1 MNQASLFG
9 GKTHTRSQVAD
20 AYTPAGTD
28 TYTPVPYIKLLDTV
42 DRILQDNGLVVAN
55 EGHQLVKPM
64 KDVRHPSAFGQ
75 FFSVLNLAN
84 MDDDAGQV
92 GFAVG
97 IRSSHDMSLAASV
110 CAGSNVFIC
119 SNLCFSA
126 EWIASRRHTSNVLAD
141 LPVVIDSIIKQF
153 PEAQEA
159 QNRLF
164 DQLRDT
170 AITERQALWLG
181 YQGVKENAINSRDLV
196 PIMEEFV
203 GDRNKDQHGDN
214 STLWNLYNAGTEVH
228 KGIQGRN
235 MVTASSRALDWHSL
249 FNKAAKLGVDSV

>member
-1 MNQASLFG
+1 MNQANLYGS
-9 GKTHTRSQVAD
+9 KRNSRQQIAD
-20 AYTPAGTD
+20 AFTPTGTD
-28 TYTPVPYIKLLDTV
+28 TSTPVPYIKLLDTV
-42 DRILQDNGLVVAN
+42 EHLLQENGLVVAN
-55 EGHQLVKPM
+55 EAHQLVKPM
-64 KDVRHPSAFGQ
+64 KDVRQPNAFGQ

-84 MDDDAGQV
+84 MDDGKGEV

-110 CAGSNVFIC
+110 CAGSNVFVC

-126 EWIASRRHTSNVLAD
+126 EWIASRRHTSGVLAD

-153 PEAQEA
+153 PEAQES

-170 AITERQALWLG
+170 TITERQALWLG
-181 YQGVKENAINSRDLV
+181 YQGVKEKAINARDLV

-214 STLWNLYNAGTEVH
+214 SSLWNLYNAGTEVH

-235 MVTASSRALDWHSL
+235 MVTASTRSLDWHSL
-249 FNKAAKLGVDSV
+249 FNKAARLGVDSV